1 MSYVN
6 DDTDASI
13 FQNSVFDWGSRWGSK
28 NSLYDLDNE
37 DDDDDDSGKC
47 W

>member
-1 MSYVN
+1 MSYIK

-37 DDDDDDSGKC
+37 DDDDDDDSGK
-47 W
+47 